1 MSSSSS
7 SLLPDTANNYP
18 VYMRSSDA
26 GANFIS
32 SKLTANSPSSSP
44 SLYTNHQGAS
54 PYSDQQMLLHAVH
67 HHRPSYSPSPKPSSG
82 GYENRAMT
90 TEPATYT
97 SQERAQLGLMTRMED
112 HLIKKQLD
120 AQLNKVSHSAAA
132 ASRASTNQNHI
143 LAQIQSSR
151 EIAMQT
157 AANEN
162 ETFY

>member
-1 MSSSSS
+1 
-7 SLLPDTANNYP
+7 
-18 VYMRSSDA
+18 
-26 GANFIS
+26 
-32 SKLTANSPSSSP
+32 
-44 SLYTNHQGAS
+44 
-54 PYSDQQMLLHAVH
+54 MLLHAVH

-82 GYENRAMT
+82 YENRAMT
-90 TEPATYT
+90 AEPATYT

-112 HLIKKQLD
+112 HFNKKQLD

-132 ASRASTNQNHI
+132 ASRASTNKSHI
-143 LAQIQSSR
+143 LLAQIQTSR